1 MTDDF
6 DDRRLHGLWQ
16 HGDAAL
22 APLPLDEVKRRA
34 ARLGRLVQRRNRLEY
49 GAAAI
54 VVAGFTLYAI
64 VLPGL
69 LLKLGSLLVIA
80 GALVVVW
87 QLASRTSRADLGAEA
102 ADVRGFYRARL
113 VREEHMLARV
123 GLWYLGPLLPGLL
136 TFMTG
141 QAVLLGRTDPLG
153 LMLFLA
159 LPLLLFAGIWWL
171 NRRAAA
177 MLRAQIERID
187 RAHTLEGDFS

>member
-16 HGDAAL
+16 QDDAAL
-22 APLPLDEVKRRA
+22 VPLPLDEVKRRA
-34 ARLGRLVQRRNRLEY
+34 ARLGSIVQRRNRIEY

-54 VVAGFTLYAI
+54 VLAAFTLYAI

-80 GALVVVW
+80 GVLVVVW
-87 QLASRTSRADLGAEA
+87 QLARRTSRPDPDVEA

-113 VREEHMLARV
+113 AREEHMLARV

-141 QAVLLGRTDPLG
+141 QAILLDRTDPLG
-153 LMLFLA
+153 LTLLIA
-159 LPLLLFAGIWWL
+159 LPLLLFAGIWLL

-187 RAHTLEGDFS
+187 RAAPSTGESE

>member
-1 MTDDF
+1 MTDAF

-34 ARLGRLVQRRNRLEY
+34 VRLGGIVQRRNRLEY
-49 GAAAI
+49 AASAI
-54 VVAGFTLYAI
+54 VLAAFALYAI
-64 VLPGL
+64 ILPGV

-80 GALVVVW
+80 GVLVVVW
-87 QLASRTSRADLGAEA
+87 QLARRTSRPDPGAEA

-141 QAVLLGRTDPLG
+141 QAILLGRTDPLG
-153 LMLFLA
+153 LTLFLA
-159 LPLLLFAGIWWL
+159 LPLLLFGGIWLL

-177 MLRAQIERID
+177 MLRAQIDRID
-187 RAHTLEGDFS
+187 RAAPSTGESE

>member
-1 MTDDF
+1 MTDAF
-6 DDRRLHGLWQ
+6 DDRLHGLWQ
-16 HGDAAL
+16 QSDAAL

-34 ARLGRLVQRRNRLEY
+34 ARLGSIVHRRNRIEY
-49 GAAAI
+49 FASAI
-54 VVAGFTLYAI
+54 VLAAFTLYAFI
-64 VLPGL
+64 LPGL

-80 GALVVVW
+80 GVLVVAW
-87 QLASRTSRADLGAEA
+87 QLARRTSRSDLGAEA

-141 QAVLLGRTDPLG
+141 QAILLGRTDAFG
-153 LMLFLA
+153 LTLFLA
-159 LPLLLFAGIWWL
+159 LPLLLFGGIWLL

-177 MLRAQIERID
+177 MLRAQIDRID
-187 RAHTLEGDFS
+187 RAAPSIGDSE